1 MVREAVGDAGRRR
14 TVTRTL
20 VWPLRP
26 TRTLSSASSVGNGVL
41 VSASHSRVNCVRPI
55 TLSPKSGMPRLLAG
69 PCMSDGHTLVHGC
82 DKPARGSHHGGDA
95 AQLQVPH
102 NLCIR

>member
-1 MVREAVGDAGRRR
+1 MVREAVGDANRRR

-55 TLSPKSGMPRLLAG
+55 TLGPKSGMPRLLAG
-69 PCMSDGHTLVHGC
+69 PCMSDGHTLVHEC
-82 DKPARGSHHGGDA
+82 DKPARGSHHGGNA

-102 NLCIR
+102 NLRIR